1 MHELVKSYLVHY
13 GYIETLQSI
22 EEDSGGAEK
31 EEIKGE
37 EKNGDVMMMGLDDD
51 ASGLH
56 QTHQGSASSKPE
68 EEGSV
73 GWCRP

>member
-22 EEDSGGAEK
+22 EEDSGGANK

-37 EKNGDVMMMGLDDD
+37 EKNGDVMMKGLDDGNKNT
-51 ASGLH
+51 SLL
-56 QTHQGSASSKPE
+56 QK
-68 EEGSV
+68 
-73 GWCRP
+73 